1 MELLCAEEMAPID
14 IHQHFVN
21 IYGDQTLDVST
32 MRQWVV
38 CFSGGNSSVKGKPCP
53 RWPCTVVTPLNEE
66 CFDQLIH
73 AGNKQGT
80 VYGVEYQLKCIG
92 NSRTG

>member
-38 CFSGGNSSVKGKPCP
+38 CFSGGNSDVNDSHIPDGHTDFYGHGMQALVHRWQKCVTNGGAYVENSV
-53 RWPCTVVTPLNEE
+53 L
-66 CFDQLIH
+66 
-73 AGNKQGT
+73 
-80 VYGVEYQLKCIG
+80 
-92 NSRTG
+92 